1 MYPIVTWG
9 AAREKA
15 NLPDNAIYWGEQS
28 VYNSVQVPVLAH
40 CTNIKL
46 QKRQASET
54 SSFRNVRLQKRQ
66 PKHGSAYVMTS
77 LMHLTTCTKEDISTV
92 ACTPIMC
99 RSYKIRDT

>member
-9 AAREKA
+9 AAREKS

-28 VYNSVQVPVLAH
+28 VYNSVQVPVLTH
-40 CTNIKL
+40 CTNIK
-46 QKRQASET
+46 
-54 SSFRNVRLQKRQ
+54 LQKRQ

-92 ACTPIMC
+92 ACSPIMC

>member
-28 VYNSVQVPVLAH
+28 VYNSVQVPVLTH

-46 QKRQASET
+46 QKR
-54 SSFRNVRLQKRQ
+54 L

-92 ACTPIMC
+92 ACSPIMC